1 MKGRAYSNSPRVY
14 RPYTLLDALPF
25 QFTKPPNFSLSTS
38 GQLLGALCIMYHAP
52 CVIDSHVTI
61 ATDRAYAFGLSF
73 ERFSTSRPNHQ
84 FRQSSLRPCCQR
96 FIETSAPSAFFRTY
110 AHLRSSKG
118 LPLHVVTGRPGRASG
133 VLCYN
138 GDRALERT
146 PSHQKRGGSRL
157 SKGDN
162 RENPL
167 SGRLASRNTKGNQ
180 KEGREGYLRSCD
192 DHRWWRRGAF
202 LDAKRIRNHAIQR
215 KIKR

>member
-1 MKGRAYSNSPRVY
+1 MHSMPWRSGSQNHQVSVY
-14 RPYTLLDALPF
+14 
-25 QFTKPPNFSLSTS
+25 
-38 GQLLGALCIMYHAP
+38 QLLGASCIMYHAP

-61 ATDRAYAFGLSF
+61 ATDGAYSFGLSF
-73 ERFSTSRPNHQ
+73 ERFSTSQLQDLITNFANRPCVLVASV
-84 FRQSSLRPCCQR
+84 SSRPRLRPRFSGHMPMSGRQR
-96 FIETSAPSAFFRTY
+96 NFLCTLSRDDPVA
-110 AHLRSSKG
+110 LR
-118 LPLHVVTGRPGRASG
+118 G

-138 GDRALERT
+138 EDRALERT

>member
-133 VLCYN
+133 GFMLQRGPCARKDPKPPETRWIEVVQGRQSREPAIRSLSQPEHK
-138 GDRALERT
+138 RKPERR
-146 PSHQKRGGSRL
+146 P
-157 SKGDN
+157 
-162 RENPL
+162 
-167 SGRLASRNTKGNQ
+167 
-180 KEGREGYLRSCD
+180 
-192 DHRWWRRGAF
+192 
-202 LDAKRIRNHAIQR
+202 
-215 KIKR
+215 